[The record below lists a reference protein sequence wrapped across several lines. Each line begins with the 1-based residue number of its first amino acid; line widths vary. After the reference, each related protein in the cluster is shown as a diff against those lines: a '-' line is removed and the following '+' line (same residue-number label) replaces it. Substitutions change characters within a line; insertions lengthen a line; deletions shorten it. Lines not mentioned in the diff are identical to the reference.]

1 MHIKENKVWSL
12 AAWEKRK
19 LIRRKRLGQCYLIG
33 LSLMMEVFSKSGL
46 SSMVASS
53 HMWLLST
60 WNVASSTKDVDF
72 KLYLGLITLNLKF
85 SVFKGVL
92 GITTISLKK
101 GRKQPGVTLRTQDC
115 FGVFRSKSG
124 GFFRV
129 AVTVTQMLICVYQ
142 IKMTTPRERQSD
154 CLSLGL
160 ASTLKSI
167 S

>member
-1 MHIKENKVWSL
+1 M
-12 AAWEKRK
+12 
-19 LIRRKRLGQCYLIG
+19 
-33 LSLMMEVFSKSGL
+33 
-46 SSMVASS
+46 
-53 HMWLLST
+53 
-60 WNVASSTKDVDF
+60 ASSTKDVDF

-129 AVTVTQMLICVYQ
+129 AVTVTQMLPGCVYQ
-142 IKMTTPRERQSD
+142 IKMTTPRERQTD